1 MCYNGGKKGVFFMIK
16 GVGTDIIEI
25 ERIKNAK
32 ESFYKSVFTR
42 RELEKFHGFRYN
54 SLAGIFAAKEAVAKA
69 LGTGFTFSP
78 RDIEIAQ
85 DDKGKPICLLHN
97 KALEIFEEMGGE
109 SINVSIS
116 HSKSDAIAYAVIE

>member
-1 MCYNGGKKGVFFMIK
+1 MIK